1 MKFAIE
7 RKDNCV
13 FMSSI
18 TCFNEE
24 SGDGF
29 LPYSQATVLSTVLGA
44 SKCSLF
50 KLKDVAHGEF
60 GEDENGDPKKMHPE
74 SSRSGEWNQARA
86 AYYQKIQELT

>member
-1 MKFAIE
+1 
-7 RKDNCV
+7 
-13 FMSSI
+13 MSSI